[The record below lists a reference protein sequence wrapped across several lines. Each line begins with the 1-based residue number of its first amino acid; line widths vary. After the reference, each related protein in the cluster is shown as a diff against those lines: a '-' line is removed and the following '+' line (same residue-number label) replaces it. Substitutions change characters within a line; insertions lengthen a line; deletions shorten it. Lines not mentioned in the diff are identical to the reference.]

1 MFRIVLKQIVR
12 LVLCFNCVGTGV
24 GAVLLSAAILVIK
37 LIELLHGYEVFAK
50 ALIFHRRA
58 RAATVEGRQIDFFKL
73 VLLLIDVEELANAI
87 TGHTVLSPLLIVWR
101 SLDRRL

>member
-1 MFRIVLKQIVR
+1 MVRIVLKQISR
-12 LVLCFNCVGTGV
+12 LILCFNCVGTGV
-24 GAVLLSAAILVIK
+24 GAVLLSAAILFIK

-50 ALIFHRRA
+50 AFFLRRRA
-58 RAATVEGRQIDFFKL
+58 RAAKVEERQIDFFKL
-73 VLLLIDVEELANAI
+73 VLLLFDVEELADAI